1 MALTK
6 ISGSILKDPLNLGEV
21 SIGGTLT
28 YQDVTNVDALGIGTF
43 RSGINVS
50 GGQIDVGSNIKIGT
64 AGVITATSFV
74 GDGSNLTGISGV
86 TINNNSDNRL
96 ITGSGTANTLE
107 GESTLNY
114 GGNQLTFSGSATPLS
129 GTGHNY
135 SLNIYKDGGSGY
147 GYLDCLTSS
156 SNHTGWYMRA
166 YHNGTYNKVIAH
178 NTSDETWFETG
189 GAERLRII
197 SSGQVQIKETA
208 GSSSDGASLKFYFGN
223 NNATDVI
230 SSIYFANNSGNVAR
244 ITGETRNGN
253 NFGMIRFS
261 NQVNGVDGES
271 MRLNHD
277 GGFCVGTDST
287 RTAEFTTPDGFSVR
301 SRDSSKGQFQ
311 VSVSGAT
318 CGLLNR
324 KSSNGH
330 ILSFR
335 KDGTGVGHIGVN
347 ASAMYLNFGG
357 TDAAAHQLDDYE
369 TGTFTCTVYYATGN
383 TTGSHTNTTNING
396 YFEKIGNLVHI
407 SIALYPTN
415 YNSGNTAIITKFS
428 LPFTP
433 VIRAAAAFYR
443 YSGAANYGGM
453 LAQSSQDDSGAY
465 LNTDGFGYVIVGGT
479 NQGSGYW
486 GHHTGQINA
495 SGWVSGTYRVS

>member
-1 MALTK
+1 SKYVQLSAIGNSFLKGGNFGLGDETPSNFTGYTNLSIHGSTGGAITFGDDGTDEWEIYGGDGILK
-6 ISGSILKDPLNLGEV
+6 VYDRANTSERLRLDANGILSWRSGS
-21 SIGGTLT
+21 
-28 YQDVTNVDALGIGTF
+28 
-43 RSGINVS
+43 
-50 GGQIDVGSNIKIGT
+50 
-64 AGVITATSFV
+64 
-74 GDGSNLTGISGV
+74 
-86 TINNNSDNRL
+86 
-96 ITGSGTANTLE
+96 
-107 GESTLNY
+107 
-114 GGNQLTFSGSATPLS
+114 TPLS
-129 GTGHNY
+129 GTGNPY
-135 SLNIYKDGGSGY
+135 TLNIYRDSGSGY

-453 LAQSSQDDSGAY
+453 LPQSSQDDSGAY